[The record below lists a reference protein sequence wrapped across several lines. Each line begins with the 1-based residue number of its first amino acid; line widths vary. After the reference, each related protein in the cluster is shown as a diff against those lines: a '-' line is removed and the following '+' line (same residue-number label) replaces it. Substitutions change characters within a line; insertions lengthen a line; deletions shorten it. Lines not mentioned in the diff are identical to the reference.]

1 MMGATSGGYAY
12 PANPNGGSVEPP
24 IQSKTIFDLLQ
35 AAGVSWKIY
44 TQVPGGYTYASFFAG
59 FMSRYGSTG
68 NIVIDP
74 TFSQFMADAQAGN
87 LPGVVFLEKPDAD
100 EKPNGTASNLQYGVA
115 ETCQLIDA
123 VMYGPSWKDSAIIF
137 TFDENGGL
145 YDHVAPPTNVPS
157 PDGIQPMDICTSST
171 DPRYGFA
178 SLPPSAP
185 PYDAPGDFTRYGFR
199 VPVVVISPFTKAG
212 YVSHVTTDYTAW
224 IKFVE
229 KRFSL
234 QPLNARDGWAN
245 TSDMTDFF
253 NFKNPPWT
261 TPPANPP
268 SDSTGMC
275 YDTLP

>member
-1 MMGATSGGYAY
+1 MGFYTGADLPYHYWLATEFATSDAWFQPAPTRTQPNRFYMMGATSGGYAY

-87 LPGVVFLEKPDAD
+87 LPAVVFLEKPDAD

-115 ETCQLIDA
+115 ETRQLIDA

-178 SLPPSAP
+178 SLPVLRPTMLLA
-185 PYDAPGDFTRYGFR
+185 T
-199 VPVVVISPFTKAG
+199 SPAM
-212 YVSHVTTDYTAW
+212 A
-224 IKFVE
+224 FVC
-229 KRFSL
+229 RWL
-234 QPLNARDGWAN
+234 
-245 TSDMTDFF
+245 
-253 NFKNPPWT
+253 
-261 TPPANPP
+261 
-268 SDSTGMC
+268 
-275 YDTLP
+275 